1 MWVET
6 QRAQVFGTIDLLK
19 QGRRCMQ
26 KKEAKKMEKGG
37 LMSEKHVY
45 QATRR
50 AEVLVDAMAEDV

>member
-1 MWVET
+1 
-6 QRAQVFGTIDLLK
+6 
-19 QGRRCMQ
+19 MQ

-37 LMSEKHVY
+37 LMSEKYVY